1 MAVLKVELE
10 AAQEKLETSKQ
21 SSKSKSSELQ
31 NSNKERDDLMLR
43 NAELSQELRTVKK
56 SLEDE
61 KSALEEDIKT
71 RIEAENVLRQNCDQL
86 QNTCDTMR
94 QERS

>member
-1 MAVLKVELE
+1 MSIKRNFY
-10 AAQEKLETSKQ
+10 
-21 SSKSKSSELQ
+21 SEFYLV
-31 NSNKERDDLMLR
+31 ERDDLMLR

-94 QERS
+94 QEVISTDYAQTNRVNVPFGKYWQ